1 MDFISPMEYAKLVQT
16 LNAKNA
22 HQEMVFAIS
31 ASQLTR
37 LTLNPGNASKITAQL
52 VNTLIQLHIPA
63 KIVLRNVPFAP
74 QQLA

>member
-1 MDFISPMEYAKLVQT
+1 MDSISPMEYVKLAQT

-22 HQEMVFAIS
+22 HQEMVLAIS

-37 LTLNPGNASKITAQL
+37 LTLNQVYVSKVTAQL

-63 KIVLRNVPFAP
+63 RIALRNAPFAP